1 MGLAEDIFKALG
13 VLPSKKS
20 RGGSPFP
27 TPPDPSEVKK
37 SVEKIVEGL
46 SELKDVPQAV
56 ISRVVEADK
65 DFREADRALRGARFR
80 GKKKL

>member
-1 MGLAEDIFKALG
+1 MGLAEDILKALG
-13 VLPSKKS
+13 VLPSGKS
-20 RGGSPFP
+20 KGGPPFP

-56 ISRVVEADK
+56 ISKVVEADK
-65 DFREADRALRGARFR
+65 DFREADRALRGTRLR
-80 GKKKL
+80 KGKK

>member
-1 MGLAEDIFKALG
+1 M
-13 VLPSKKS
+13 
-20 RGGSPFP
+20 
-27 TPPDPSEVKK
+27 
-37 SVEKIVEGL
+37 EGL

-65 DFREADRALRGARFR
+65 DFREADRALRGTRLR